1 MRGCGCADLHFAAG
15 LGPAG
20 YGGALGRLCER
31 GRALRGGDGCEG
43 RGLWGQRRGRGA
55 PRGRAGPGLLV
66 DPERGSLGCCGL
78 FGGSAVQPAVPLC
91 SVLCRTPPSSTGT
104 LFCCV
109 FLPFFFSPWPLGSVV
124 WLQSGYS
131 PAQRSSLLKL
141 FALRFLL
148 ESVFNKRAVPPLRA
162 LGTAV
167 SRVSAASLCLVQSQ
181 QAAVRAAGSC

>member
-1 MRGCGCADLHFAAG
+1 MGAAAG
-15 LGPAG
+15 SGGSAGP
-20 YGGALGRLCER
+20 
-31 GRALRGGDGCEG
+31 
-43 RGLWGQRRGRGA
+43 
-55 PRGRAGPGLLV
+55 GRAGPGLLV

-91 SVLCRTPPSSTGT
+91 SVLCRTPPSPTGT

-167 SRVSAASLCLVQSQ
+167 PRVSAASLCLVQSQ

>member
-91 SVLCRTPPSSTGT
+91 SVLCRTPPR
-104 LFCCV
+104 LLERFFVV
-109 FLPFFFSPWPLGSVV
+109 FFFLFFSPPGL
-124 WLQSGYS
+124 
-131 PAQRSSLLKL
+131 
-141 FALRFLL
+141 
-148 ESVFNKRAVPPLRA
+148 
-162 LGTAV
+162 
-167 SRVSAASLCLVQSQ
+167 
-181 QAAVRAAGSC
+181 